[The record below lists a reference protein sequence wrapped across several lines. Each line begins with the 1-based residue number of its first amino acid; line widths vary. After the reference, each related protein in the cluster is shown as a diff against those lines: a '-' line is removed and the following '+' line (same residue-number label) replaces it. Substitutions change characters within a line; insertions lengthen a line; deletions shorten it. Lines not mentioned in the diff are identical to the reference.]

1 MKSVASVM
9 LTLAATTDAASLR
22 SKATTRALSSTQLA
36 AVQKIAT
43 QYDCHDASG
52 DLVTTLQNIVV
63 KNDAEGTRL
72 KNQCDGFRTT
82 YEEQWTAAK
91 QAYDTDFPQVTV
103 DAVSAYNTAITAKN
117 SAYTTAT
124 NELEARFDGVAAV
137 WQTEGLLGTRISAVK
152 TPMTEATTAHT
163 NAETAEGTALTN
175 MQAAVGTIA
184 GTEVYD
190 GVDGTATAAKA
201 TSLGVCATLLQQRQA
216 HISSDQALLDKMEPL
231 LQQLNICE
239 GTHATEATPGLLKA
253 GYRGVQS
260 KTRSGKTCQKWTVQS
275 PQHHT
280 RTESEYPDKG
290 LGDHNYCRN
299 PDGEPDGIWCYTT
312 EAGTRW
318 EYCDPLE
325 QSNSQ
330 SLSLVEVDT
339 RAKCALTKKSMM
351 SLLEVGGVPEGS
363 FQEFRAR
370 VITETTYMN
379 TAKNTCDGAA
389 NRLYNGEKTRHTGL
403 WNTAKTFTA
412 GQLTTKTEATTA
424 FNAEV
429 AIGEARMVSATSA
442 KTAEEGTRDTARTAA
457 TTAATTAKSTAITD
471 GEAEV
476 TRTKT
481 AAKNSIDNNAEQE
494 ATACT
499 EGKENL
505 LAEAALVRQMTEI
518 LNGGGTDG
526 SDLRVVGDAVDGNNV
541 RWYVGMH
548 IYSHKVNGCV
558 NGHNIIKYTDKSV
571 EECKKLCDD
580 YGPGCKAFEYGMNYG
595 GGGGYLARDCQL
607 QNSANSAGCNGAHHN
622 LDLYTKT
629 EPAPAGDA
637 GITGLNTMTA
647 DTDFGTVSADLSAT
661 TSNEGNTH
669 AFTHSMPCTLFQCP
683 ATHTPKEGAVVVV
696 SGGTATQSSDY
707 STRHYPANWARDGN
721 VNTFQHT
728 KRESNPW
735 WQLTLAA
742 PSKVSSVKITNRG
755 NCCGERLDGAIVEV
769 KTGTNTWE
777 QCGAPLSGA
786 VQGDIH
792 TVACSTNE
800 DITAVKLSIP
810 GQAKI
815 LQVAEVDVFYT
826 EILTGHSDAECCNE

>member
-163 NAETAEGTALTN
+163 NAETAEGTALAN
-175 MQAAVGTIA
+175 MRAAVGTIA

-412 GQLTTKTEATTA
+412 GKLTIKTSATTA
-424 FNAEV
+424 YNDEV

-494 ATACT
+494 STACT

-518 LNGGGTDG
+518 LNSGGTDG
-526 SDLRVVGDAVDGNNV
+526 SDLRVVGDDVDGNDVATHDRRQVTSPGFAAGNRNGIDIEGV
-541 RWYVGMH
+541 YELQPDMQINFYKRGHQEYQNGKKYWQRTNSGSTTGTMYLRWAEQWNQWIFDDDFVDQQSVAWYGSDSPPLSEPPTATRAWK
-548 IYSHKVNGCV
+548 YGSTTGNNG
-558 NGHNIIKYTDKSV
+558 
-571 EECKKLCDD
+571 
-580 YGPGCKAFEYGMNYG
+580 GPVPG
-595 GGGGYLARDCQL
+595 GLVIGD
-607 QNSANSAGCNGAHHN
+607 
-622 LDLYTKT
+622 LD
-629 EPAPAGDA
+629 PDNA

-661 TSNEGNTH
+661 TSN
-669 AFTHSMPCTLFQCP
+669 
-683 ATHTPKEGAVVVV
+683 
-696 SGGTATQSSDY
+696 
-707 STRHYPANWARDGN
+707 
-721 VNTFQHT
+721 
-728 KRESNPW
+728 
-735 WQLTLAA
+735 
-742 PSKVSSVKITNRG
+742 
-755 NCCGERLDGAIVEV
+755 
-769 KTGTNTWE
+769 
-777 QCGAPLSGA
+777 
-786 VQGDIH
+786 
-792 TVACSTNE
+792 
-800 DITAVKLSIP
+800 
-810 GQAKI
+810 
-815 LQVAEVDVFYT
+815 
-826 EILTGHSDAECCNE
+826 

>member
-1 MKSVASVM
+1 MKSIAII
-9 LTLAATTDAASLR
+9 ATILGAASGANLR
-22 SKATTRALSSTQLA
+22 TGGSAALNTAVIEQLA
-36 AVQKIAT
+36 TK
-43 QYDCHDASG
+43 YDCHAAAG
-52 DLVTTLQNIVV
+52 DLVTTVNNIVAANTKERV
-63 KNDAEGTRL
+63 RLTTACATKAATHEHDKLAAETTFTTSDASVAPAELETEQATLAEELAIFNLAKTKYCTPEHFHTSAAAMNNGCTAYGSAVNDEDTVSIASRKIASDSADQAALDAT
-72 KNQCDGFRTT
+72 QAHTT
-82 YEEQWTAAK
+82 AQTKYTLDAAQSETDKTAHA
-91 QAYDTDFPQVTV
+91 
-103 DAVSAYNTAITAKN
+103 TATETAKG
-117 SAYTTAT
+117 A
-124 NELEARFDGVAAV
+124 
-137 WQTEGLLGTRISAVK
+137 GLLVQTNADTASDTRVETDRTALQTTKETTQRECAAVK
-152 TPMTEATTAHT
+152 TAR
-163 NAETAEGTALTN
+163 
-175 MQAAVGTIA
+175 
-184 GTEVYD
+184 D
-190 GVDGTATAAKA
+190 
-201 TSLGVCATLLQQRQA
+201 A
-216 HISSDQALLDKMEPL
+216 HIASDDKIVKAMKPL

-239 GTHATEATPGLLKA
+239 GIHATEATPGLHKA

-275 PQHHT
+275 PHHHT

-299 PDGEPDGIWCYTT
+299 PDNEDGGIWCYTT

-318 EYCDPLE
+318 EYCDPLA

-471 GEAEV
+471 GQAEV

-661 TSNEGNTH
+661 TSN
-669 AFTHSMPCTLFQCP
+669 
-683 ATHTPKEGAVVVV
+683 
-696 SGGTATQSSDY
+696 
-707 STRHYPANWARDGN
+707 
-721 VNTFQHT
+721 
-728 KRESNPW
+728 
-735 WQLTLAA
+735 
-742 PSKVSSVKITNRG
+742 
-755 NCCGERLDGAIVEV
+755 
-769 KTGTNTWE
+769 
-777 QCGAPLSGA
+777 
-786 VQGDIH
+786 
-792 TVACSTNE
+792 
-800 DITAVKLSIP
+800 
-810 GQAKI
+810 
-815 LQVAEVDVFYT
+815 
-826 EILTGHSDAECCNE
+826 